1 MKLKAGILKLNAGT
15 EKLEKALNKPAK
27 LKKEPKPPFEIIEV
41 GATPLNVTPVN
52 KLGFDSIRDFVELSG
67 KYAGFDIEWQGEG
80 VNEVGID
87 KKTGKT
93 VVKVNPKFFRPAEV
107 ELLIGDPSKAE
118 KVLGWKRKVSYEG
131 LCKMMVE
138 ADVERYKNYSLIHA

>member
-1 MKLKAGILKLNAGT
+1 MVKVS
-15 EKLEKALNKPAK
+15 
-27 LKKEPKPPFEIIEV
+27 IIVPVYNV
-41 GATPLNVTPVN
+41 GKYLNVLATGETHP
-52 KLGFDSIRDFVELSG
+52 IRNFVELSG
-67 KYAGFDIEWQGEG
+67 RYAGFDIEWQGEG

-118 KVLGWKRKVSYEG
+118 KVLGCGNVR
-131 LCKMMVE
+131 
-138 ADVERYKNYSLIHA
+138 SLTKAFAK